1 MSQSLEDYQLA
12 LVERALRIRDS
23 DKPPNWY
30 LPETVRFAKDATN
43 FLYLL
48 LKSAIAA
55 DVPLMPPQNQTI
67 SQSSSIQE
75 LRYQCYELAEKLYQ
89 AELAQQILVALELVG
104 HIARLVRL
112 ESERAQQCAETRGI
126 HPHLGKRS

>member
-1 MSQSLEDYQLA
+1 MSQSLEDYRLA
-12 LVERALRIRDS
+12 LVERALRIRDG

-55 DVPLMPPQNQTI
+55 GAILPPQEHVLPQN
-67 SQSSSIQE
+67 SLSIKGDPATT
-75 LRYQCYELAEKLYQ
+75 LGRVC
-89 AELAQQILVALELVG
+89 
-104 HIARLVRL
+104 R
-112 ESERAQQCAETRGI
+112 ESKQ
-126 HPHLGKRS
+126 